1 MSTSLPTSNAAIASY
16 DRFHISTAERRIRNR
31 SLCSLLCTP
40 PLYPGYSAKLDKC
53 FKSSFYQQSWK
64 SNVSEI
70 ATSSGPMSPNS
81 TTINLYPSST
91 RDVIDAICP
100 FKVNSTKLWF
110 VQNLTFFVLSQ
121 KLFGLPRIITTIL
134 ILYYCSYFMNYY
146 DYCVI

>member
-16 DRFHISTAERRIRNR
+16 DHFHISTAERRIRNR

-40 PLYPGYSAKLDKC
+40 PLYPGYSAKLDKS
-53 FKSSFYQQSWK
+53 FKSWK

-70 ATSSGPMSPNS
+70 APSSSPMSLNS
-81 TTINLYPSST
+81 TTINFYPSST
-91 RDVIDAICP
+91 RDVIDATCP

-110 VQNLTFFVLSQ
+110 VQNLTFFVLPQ